1 MKNRS
6 TKMIKLTSTA
16 ALCGLPV
23 LIALA
28 CFALSPAA
36 LAADGGLPNQNTAEG
51 TGALSS
57 LTTGANNTAAGFNA
71 LHSLA
76 VGSETT
82 ATGSL
87 ALLNDIS
94 GYNTAYGFVPFMPI
108 QPAHITRPLVA

>member
-1 MKNRS
+1 
-6 TKMIKLTSTA
+6 MIKLTSTA

-76 VGSETT
+76 TGSE
-82 ATGSL
+82 
-87 ALLNDIS
+87 S
-94 GYNTAYGFVPFMPI
+94 GFSGTV
-108 QPAHITRPLVA
+108 